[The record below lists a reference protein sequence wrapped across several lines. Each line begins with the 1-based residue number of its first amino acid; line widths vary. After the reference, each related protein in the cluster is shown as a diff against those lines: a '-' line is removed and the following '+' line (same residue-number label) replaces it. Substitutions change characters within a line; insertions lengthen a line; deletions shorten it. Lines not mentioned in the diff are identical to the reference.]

1 MFLKSCLRSSLQVC
15 ITCLVM
21 AGLIPEIRGQQKVF
35 AKVEPNAQ
43 AINISAD
50 IYDPLTQTFT
60 PTAGVM
66 TVHREAQRAVLLPN
80 GAVLIAGGYNGI
92 SLTAAEIY
100 DPGSGTFK
108 ATENTTTT
116 STIPPITTT
125 TVTIMQAARRQHT
138 AILLRDGRVFIA
150 GGFDGS
156 NYLNTAELYSPSA
169 GTFTATTNT
178 LTATRGFHTAT
189 LLSDGTVLLV
199 GGYDGANYLLTAE
212 IFTPSTGAFAAT
224 SGSMAAARMGHTA
237 TLLSDGTVLVVGGQN
252 VDSTSSQRAFLNTA
266 EIYSTTAGTFT
277 ATGTMTSPRIG
288 HTATL
293 LQGGKVLIAG
303 GFDGTN
309 YLKTAEVFDPSTGKF
324 TPTSGPMVSPRID
337 HATTLLSN
345 GKVLI
350 TGGYNGQYLNSAEIY
365 DPASG
370 TFAAL
375 PVPMSVARQQH
386 SATVLSNGKVLL
398 AGGQNTDL
406 LRFDF
411 NGWPIPSSSATTDN
425 VSPNIVFSANSKV
438 GFVAYTGSGTVL
450 AFSPQ
455 TGQVLARI
463 KTGGNP
469 TFATP
474 LPDGKTLAVVSALET
489 DPVTGTPIPRIFL
502 IDMVALNL
510 KATYTFL
517 NAQFGFGSILSVS
530 PDGRQGYISSTG
542 TGEVIKF
549 SLADGKELGRL
560 KDLQAP
566 VQITLSLD
574 GSLLMV
580 VDADSAEVD
589 FADTSSMTQKYALKT
604 KNIVATASL
613 TLYNKVVLGPDGTTG
628 IIACRDTGGSTIEGT
643 AIVFK
648 TATGEVVDFEK
659 VGIDPGFTA
668 ITPNGQNWIVL
679 NAISISI
686 LPTYDPHSIK
696 NIDQAYGEP
705 LGSATIAF
713 SPDSRN
719 VFYSSAANDYV
730 FQHDLITTGVV
741 GEVLVGD
748 DPNKSLN
755 QPASVA
761 ITPDGKTVAAVE
773 FIGDNIDLL
782 TSTTVMASTKY
793 IISGNHF
800 SGLSLVNLS
809 NKPTQFTI
817 YAMDNYGQTVTA
829 AGLTNPVIVNLGPNA
844 QISKAISELFSFDL
858 STDQIGRLSIY
869 ADQPQ
874 VTGYFSVGQIEAT
887 WLGYYLNSLD
897 GAPLFQKLVFDWV
910 APVILTGTG
919 QTVQMDFLNP
929 NYAQQTYEVKF
940 FSKDG
945 TLSQDKS
952 GQTLGF
958 TNRTE
963 SAFTDLFTAA
973 GESKVL
979 ITGGQ
984 TTLATNTTSSTA
996 ETYDTSGKSF
1006 AATTASMTT
1015 PRQGHTSTLLLNGS
1029 ILITGG
1035 KNGSTILT
1043 TAETYNLV
1051 TSKLI
1056 STISRDGTTHI
1067 VTLVFAG
1074 QTNWATGFAIVVAGV
1089 QQASGIDAFD
1099 GSYTISTISYNSS
1112 TGLTTLTYTQDTGN
1126 TGSGT
1131 ANTGT
1136 VTYNAGGA
1144 FAATGNMVTERY
1156 RHSATLLQSGKVLI
1170 AGGQNST
1177 SVNNTAEIYDPST
1190 NSFTATA
1197 GNMIAPRDA
1206 HTATLLPGG
1215 KVLIAGGIDGNVVSN
1230 TAELYDPATGLFT
1243 PIGTMTTP
1251 RVFHTA
1257 SLLLNGTVLIA
1268 GGYNGSYLNTAEI
1281 YNPATG
1287 TFRATAGTMTAAR
1300 DTHTATVLS
1309 DGRVLLAGG
1318 TDSGGALSSAEIYDP
1333 SIDKFAAVSSPLIAA
1348 RGSHTA
1354 TLLSDGTV
1362 LLTGGTGA
1370 CTDCCTNVTTVTS
1383 KNISTISR
1391 DGGTHIV
1398 TLVFVG
1404 QTNWATGFKI
1414 VVAGVQKG
1422 SNVDAFD
1429 GTYSISTVSYD
1440 SGTGLTTLTYT
1451 QSTGNAGSGTPNTGT
1466 VTFCTGAL
1474 NTTEIFDPVAQ
1485 SFAAGPTMTTAR
1497 TEQMAT
1503 YLQSSTSG
1511 YVRVTCQP
1519 GLAFTELYGG
1529 PNDGGML
1536 NGIDVPKYVGV
1547 TRLYAPQFAN
1557 TPGFST
1563 RLNLINGNAGQDAQ
1577 VTIILHGPDGRVLG
1591 TPYTQTIPINGQLE
1605 DDINNIFGQDPSIQ
1619 NASGWLEVDT
1629 SVDQVVGS
1637 ITFTNSNST
1646 LFSSLELSGSPLN
1659 HFVFP
1664 IAAEDGTYQTA
1675 IALLNTNSSPANVT
1689 LELWGPG
1696 GSLDRSTTVR
1706 LAPGTRTAM
1715 YLSDYFPNLPS
1726 YLVANIRVRS
1736 DQPIHSFSL
1745 MNDRALHFV
1754 AAIPAVPFPEVP

>member
-1 MFLKSCLRSSLQVC
+1 MFLKSYLRSILQVC

-21 AGLIPEIRGQQKVF
+21 AGLMPEVRGQQRVF

-60 PTAGVM
+60 PAAGVM
-66 TVHREAQRAVLLPN
+66 TVQRQEQTAVLLPN
-80 GAVLIAGGYNGI
+80 GIVLIAGGYNGI
-92 SLTAAEIY
+92 SLAATEIY
-100 DPGSGTFK
+100 DPGRGTFA
-108 ATENTTTT
+108 ATESTTTT
-116 STIPPITTT
+116 STIPPITTK
-125 TVTIMQAARRQHT
+125 TVTTMNSARTKHT
-138 AILLRDGRVFIA
+138 ATLLQDGRVFIA
-150 GGFDGS
+150 GGFSGS
-156 NYLNTAELYSPSA
+156 SYLNSAELYSPSA
-169 GTFTATTNT
+169 ETFTTTTST

-199 GGYDGANYLLTAE
+199 GGYDGTNYLLSAE
-212 IFTPSTGAFAAT
+212 IFTPSTTAFAAT
-224 SGSMAAARMGHTA
+224 SGSMAVARMGHTA
-237 TLLSDGTVLVVGGQN
+237 TLLSDGTVLVVGGHN
-252 VDSTSSQRAFLNTA
+252 VDSTSSQSVFLNTA
-266 EIYSTTAGTFT
+266 EIYGTTGTFT
-277 ATGTMTSPRIG
+277 ATGTMASPRTG

-293 LQGGKVLIAG
+293 LPGGKVLIAG

-337 HATTLLSN
+337 HAATLLSN

-350 TGGYNGQYLNSAEIY
+350 TGGYNGAYLDSAEVY

-375 PVPMSVARQQH
+375 PAPLSVARQRH

-398 AGGQNTDL
+398 AGGQNADL
-406 LRFDF
+406 LLFDF

-425 VSPNIVFSANSKV
+425 VSPNIVFSADSNV

-474 LPDGKTLAVVSALET
+474 LPDGKTLAVVSAF
-489 DPVTGTPIPRIFL
+489 DSKIFI
-502 IDMVALNL
+502 IDMVAFKLQ
-510 KATYTFL
+510 ATYAFA
-517 NAQFGFGSILSVS
+517 NAQFGFGSILSLS

-549 SLADGKELGRL
+549 SLADGKESSRL
-560 KDLQAP
+560 KGLQAP
-566 VQITLSLD
+566 AQITLSKD
-574 GSLLMV
+574 GATLMV
-580 VDADSAEVD
+580 VDTYSEELD
-589 FADTSSMTQKYALKT
+589 FADTSSMTQKNAFKT
-604 KNIVATASL
+604 KNTVATADL
-613 TLYNKVVLGPDGTTG
+613 TIFNDAVLSPDGLTG
-628 IIACRDTGGSTIEGT
+628 IICARDSGGSSGT
-643 AIVFK
+643 AFVFK
-648 TATGEVVDFEK
+648 TATAELLDFETI
-659 VGIDPGFTA
+659 GSLPGYTGL
-668 ITPNGQNWIVL
+668 TPNGQNWIVL
-679 NAISISI
+679 NENSISI
-686 LPTYDPHSIK
+686 IPTYDPHSIK
-696 NIDQAYGEP
+696 NIDTAYGEP
-705 LGSATIAF
+705 LGSATVAF
-713 SPDSRN
+713 SPDSRYA
-719 VFYSSAANDYV
+719 FYPSSANDYV

-741 GEVLVGD
+741 GRVLVGD
-748 DPNKSLN
+748 DPNKSLD

-773 FIGDNIDLL
+773 LISNNIDLL
-782 TSTTVMASTKY
+782 TSTVVMASTKY

-874 VTGYFSVGQIEAT
+874 VAGYFSVGQIEAT

-897 GAPLFQKLVFDWV
+897 GAPLFQKLVFDFV
-910 APVILTGTG
+910 VPEILTGTG
-919 QTVQMDFLNP
+919 QTVQLDFLNP

-945 TLSQDKS
+945 TLSQDKT

-963 SAFTDLFTAA
+963 SSFTDLFAAA
-973 GESKVL
+973 GQSKVL
-979 ITGGQ
+979 VTGGQ
-984 TTLATNTTSSTA
+984 TTLATNATTSSA

-1035 KNGSTILT
+1035 KNGSTILS

-1074 QTNWATGFAIVVAGV
+1074 QTNWSTGFAIVVAGV

-1099 GSYTISTISYNSS
+1099 GSYTITTISYNSD
-1112 TGLTTLTYTQDTGN
+1112 TGLTTLTYTQSTGN

-1131 ANTGT
+1131 ADTGT

-1144 FAATGNMVTERY
+1144 FAAAGSMGTERY
-1156 RHSATLLQSGKVLI
+1156 RHTATLLQSGKVLI

-1177 SVNNTAEIYDPST
+1177 TVNNTAEIYDPST

-1215 KVLIAGGIDGNVVSN
+1215 KVLIAGGIDGNFVSN

-1243 PIGTMTTP
+1243 PTGTMATP

-1257 SLLLNGTVLIA
+1257 SLLLNGTVLIT
-1268 GGYNGSYLNTAEI
+1268 GGYNGVYLNTAEI
-1281 YNPATG
+1281 YDPVTG
-1287 TFRATAGTMTAAR
+1287 IFRATAVTMTAAR
-1300 DTHTATVLS
+1300 GTHTATVLS

-1318 TDSGGALSSAEIYDP
+1318 TDSSGALSSAEIYDP
-1333 SIDKFAAVSSPLIAA
+1333 SIDRFAAVSSPLIAA

-1370 CTDCCTNVTTVTS
+1370 CTDCCTNVTTVAS

-1398 TLVFVG
+1398 TLVFMG

-1414 VVAGVQKG
+1414 VVAGVQKA

-1429 GTYSISTVSYD
+1429 GTYSISTISYD

-1451 QSTGNAGSGTPNTGT
+1451 QSTGNTGSGTPNTGT

-1529 PNDGGML
+1529 ANDGGML

-1557 TPGFST
+1557 TSGFST
-1563 RLNLINGNAGQDAQ
+1563 RLNLINGNASQDAQ

-1591 TPYTQTIPINGQLE
+1591 APSNLTVPINGQLE

-1637 ITFTNSNST
+1637 VTFTNSSST
-1646 LFSSLELSGSPLN
+1646 LFATMELSGFPLS

-1664 IAAEDGTYQTA
+1664 IAAEDATYQTG
-1675 IALLNTNSSPANVT
+1675 IALLNTNNSPANVT
-1689 LELWGPG
+1689 IELWGPG
-1696 GSLDRSTTVR
+1696 GTLERSTTVR
-1706 LAPGTRTAM
+1706 LAPGTRTTM
-1715 YLSDYFPNLPS
+1715 FLSDYFPNLAP

-1754 AAIPAVPFPEVP
+1754 SAIPAVPFPEVP